1 MIMGDSGIFTKA
13 QETKKTEIADIK
25 EQIKMGILNEQVEN
39 QGSILDTRLEE
50 IFNGTTEEG

>member
-13 QETKKTEIADIK
+13 QETKTEIADIK
-25 EQIKMGILNEQVEN
+25 EQIKMGILNEQAKN